1 MQKMQV
7 VMREAAFESVGAI
20 VVCCCWSAAVAG
32 LLCCFWWCCWSAVL
46 FLVVLLFLLLLLLVY
61 QSAAWLL
68 VLNRPDFGHSVFIH
82 GLLVL
87 VLGELLL
94 ASYHTLVTR
103 NCIVISEV

>member
-1 MQKMQV
+1 MNQL
-7 VMREAAFESVGAI
+7 ALL
-20 VVCCCWSAAVAG
+20 WSAAVAG

-94 ASYHTLVTR
+94 ASYLITR
-103 NCIVISEV
+103 TCVRASTGFRSSFLTF